1 MNPETVDAGTLGRL
15 DAETIFGL
23 LSQAM
28 PADVEIDLRAPDG
41 AAPIRMRAVEATLAC
56 IARHGLSKLTVDDVA
71 REAGCGRASLYRE
84 FGSKRALVA
93 AVVSVET
100 ERMVGAVTRAATD
113 ADTLEDAVVAMLTTA
128 GREVE
133 THAALQFVAA
143 FEPELLLP
151 HLTFAGADRFLA
163 WTSARL
169 SPCFE
174 RFLAPADTVPTAEWI
189 ARVALVLW
197 CSPTASSA
205 PVVLGDPTSVRPFV
219 QQFVLPGIR
228 PRLPARG

>member
-1 MNPETVDAGTLGRL
+1 
-15 DAETIFGL
+15 
-23 LSQAM
+23 M
-28 PADVEIDLRAPDG
+28 PADLEIDLRAPEG
-41 AAPIRMRAVEATLAC
+41 ETTIRRRAVDATLVC
-56 IARHGLSKLTVDDVA
+56 IARHGLSKLTVEDVA

-93 AVVSVET
+93 AVVSAET
-100 ERMVGAVTRAATD
+100 ERMVGSVSRAAAA
-113 ADTLEDAVVAMLTTA
+113 ADTLEDAVVGMLTTA

-133 THAALQFVAA
+133 AHAALQFVAA

-151 HLTFAGADRFLA
+151 HLTFGGADRFLA

-169 SPCFE
+169 APCFE
-174 RFLAPADTVPTAEWI
+174 RFVAPDDAVPTAEWI

-205 PVVLGDPTSVRPFV
+205 PVALGDAASVRPFV

>member
-1 MNPETVDAGTLGRL
+1 
-15 DAETIFGL
+15 
-23 LSQAM
+23 M
-28 PADVEIDLRAPDG
+28 PAELVIDLRAG
-41 AAPIRMRAVEATLAC
+41 AGIRERAIDATLAC

-93 AVVSVET
+93 AVVSAET
-100 ERMVGAVTRAATD
+100 ERMVDRVTRAA
-113 ADTLEDAVVAMLTTA
+113 AAAGTLEDALVAMLTTA

-151 HLTFAGADRFLA
+151 HLTFGGADRFLA
-163 WTSARL
+163 WTSTRL
-169 SPCFE
+169 APCFE
-174 RFLAPADTVPTAEWI
+174 RFVAPADTVPTAEWI
-189 ARVALVLW
+189 ARVTLVLW

-205 PVVLGDPTSVRPFV
+205 PVVLGDAASVRPIV